1 MAEYIERESLMKN
14 FCGYDLTKCVKYGNK
29 NAEQQNDSYSTMMMY
44 EIAYEI
50 KDAPTAD
57 VAPVR
62 HGEWLWLDG
71 YGEKVACSECLEIFD
86 TDAYDANAGNE
97 WNFCPKCG
105 AKMDGGETT

>member
-1 MAEYIERESLMKN
+1 MADYIEREALQKQLNRKKPGPADRRYTDGWNDAVLMFKSMVHSA
-14 FCGYDLTKCVKYGNK
+14 K
-29 NAEQQNDSYSTMMMY
+29 A
-44 EIAYEI
+44 
-50 KDAPTAD
+50 AD

-71 YGEKVACSECLEIFD
+71 YGEKFACSECLEIFD
-86 TDAYDANAGNE
+86 TDADDANAGNE